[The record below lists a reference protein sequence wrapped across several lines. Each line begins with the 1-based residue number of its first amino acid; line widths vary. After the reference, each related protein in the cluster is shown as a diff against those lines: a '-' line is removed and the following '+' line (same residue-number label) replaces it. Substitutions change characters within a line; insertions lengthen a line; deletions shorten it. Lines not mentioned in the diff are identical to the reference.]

1 MKSTIAIPRIVPKIG
16 KVTLL
21 VVLLAGFWSLSAHF
35 LGRMT
40 GGGSFF
46 TQPTGGVRV
55 THGFELYCQQNGGIP
70 PLIGPNNLE
79 VNWDSGNHFHLD
91 TLTANSCECS
101 DGVTGQVCDDAK
113 PPKAPIDTYN
123 GCGIGTYNGLAGYYA
138 CWTFVDKGEPG
149 TSDTAQF
156 QLWTPP
162 PGLLPVFSAGPAPL
176 TSGNHQ
182 AHFIT
187 GGKQGP

>member
-1 MKSTIAIPRIVPKIG
+1 MLRASLWIAC
-16 KVTLL
+16 L
-21 VVLLAGFWSLSAHF
+21 VFLMAGFRMLYGWEQS

-46 TQPTGGVRV
+46 SDSGVRV
-55 THGFELYCQQNGGIP
+55 THGFELYCQNNGGVP

-91 TLTANSCECS
+91 VLTANSCTCS
-101 DGVTGQVCDDAK
+101 DGTTGQVCNDAT
-113 PPKAPIDTYN
+113 PPQAPIDTYN
-123 GCGIGTYNGLAGYYA
+123 GCGMGTFNGAPGFYA

-149 TSDTAQF
+149 TSDTAWF
-156 QLWTPP
+156 SLWNG
-162 PGLLPVFSAGPAPL
+162 PGGLPVFSAGPALL
-176 TSGNHQ
+176 TFGNHQ

-187 GGKQGP
+187 GGKAPS